1 MTELTKE
8 RDLAEQDADDLREGL
23 EEMQQMYDE
32 ERTKMMDK
40 LKKDL
45 RVKDRQIENLEEQ
58 LQAAMSS
65 GNKKL
70 RRGLSERHVYII
82 VGSSLCTKTP
92 PALCLYLFIT
102 A

>member
-65 GNKKL
+65 GYKKL

-92 PALCLYLFIT
+92 PALYLYLFIT